1 MLSSRIYCGA
11 VTAIEV
17 GSELCDRAYYKMHK
31 RTSQGKGE
39 ETNDEKKGEIMM
51 RKKTNEKKKR
61 WLIVRA

>member
-1 MLSSRIYCGA
+1 
-11 VTAIEV
+11 
-17 GSELCDRAYYKMHK
+17 MHK